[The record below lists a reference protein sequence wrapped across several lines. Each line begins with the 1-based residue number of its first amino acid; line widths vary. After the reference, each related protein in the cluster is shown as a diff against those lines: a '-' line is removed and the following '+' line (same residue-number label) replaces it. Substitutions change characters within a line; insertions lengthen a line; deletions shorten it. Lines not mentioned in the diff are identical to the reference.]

1 MGNMRIRSTQ
11 VTMGK
16 RDNVAS
22 NAEWLESQY
31 LAVSDIEIGSEVFQD
46 YINGPKRD
54 IRG

>member
-1 MGNMRIRSTQ
+1 MRIRSTQ

-31 LAVSDIEIGSEVFQD
+31 LAQTFNAVSDI
-46 YINGPKRD
+46 
-54 IRG
+54 